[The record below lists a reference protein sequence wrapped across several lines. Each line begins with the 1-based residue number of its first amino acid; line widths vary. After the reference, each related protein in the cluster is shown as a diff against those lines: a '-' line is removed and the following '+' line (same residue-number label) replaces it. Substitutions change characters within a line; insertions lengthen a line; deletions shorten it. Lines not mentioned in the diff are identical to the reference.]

1 MPKAQ
6 KAKLDE
12 MVRVAHEHGRQI
24 RFYALPQDVNV
35 WKTLLE
41 AGVDWINVDK
51 LEMFAN
57 FYKDYLRTHRKSAN
71 CHCVRM

>member
-6 KAKLDE
+6 KEKLSE
-12 MVRVAHEHGRQI
+12 LVNVAHDHNRQI
-24 RFYALPQDVNV
+24 RFFGLPQNVNV
-35 WKTLLE
+35 WRELLD

-51 LEMFAN
+51 LEMFAK
-57 FYKDYLRTHRKSAN
+57 FYKDYVATHGRSGN